1 MSEMQGAE
9 EKGAG
14 SVRKYM
20 TKTESDGNEADW
32 LLSRADSK
40 VRQNGRDARR
50 RPPLQEFGRKDT
62 RFEQDFAQ
70 IAMVYA
76 IKIEAKVVLSHD

>member
-32 LLSRADSK
+32 PLSRTDHFAEPPTFL
-40 VRQNGRDARR
+40 ARIR
-50 RPPLQEFGRKDT
+50 
-62 RFEQDFAQ
+62 AQ
-70 IAMVYA
+70 RY
-76 IKIEAKVVLSHD
+76 KI